1 MWTLGLVLG
10 LFGAMPS
17 AKADSVRVICSVQ
30 AAWCDKMASAFKAS
44 TGVPVDM
51 LRKSSGEA
59 LALLQS
65 ERGKPTVDVWWG
77 GTGDPQLEAAE
88 EGLTQSYKSPLT
100 SELNGF
106 AQRFAWVAGYR
117 SVGIYSGTLGF
128 SYNTNLLASKGLP
141 APACWADLLN
151 PQYKGLIQVADPRR
165 SGTAY
170 TFLATLVQLKGE
182 VGALAYAKQLHPN
195 VATYTSSGSAP
206 AKAVASGE
214 TLIGITFMHD
224 AVALASAGAPVTVVS
239 PCEGTGY
246 EIGAMSL
253 VMGAPN
259 VVGAKR
265 FFDFALSAAAQELAA
280 EVDSFQLQSNR
291 AVPLPSKAPNLSDTK
306 LINYDVPRYGSAA
319 VRKHLLSRW
328 QQVLDMPPLA
338 K

>member
-1 MWTLGLVLG
+1 
-10 LFGAMPS
+10 
-17 AKADSVRVICSVQ
+17 
-30 AAWCDKMASAFKAS
+30 
-44 TGVPVDM
+44 
-51 LRKSSGEA
+51 
-59 LALLQS
+59 
-65 ERGKPTVDVWWG
+65 
-77 GTGDPQLEAAE
+77 
-88 EGLTQSYKSPLT
+88 
-100 SELNGF
+100 
-106 AQRFAWVAGYR
+106 
-117 SVGIYSGTLGF
+117 
-128 SYNTNLLASKGLP
+128 
-141 APACWADLLN
+141 
-151 PQYKGLIQVADPRR
+151 
-165 SGTAY
+165 
-170 TFLATLVQLKGE
+170 
-182 VGALAYAKQLHPN
+182 
-195 VATYTSSGSAP
+195 
-206 AKAVASGE
+206 VASGE